1 MQLSA
6 EAAALRTSIATVSLS
21 GDLVEKLE
29 AIAAAGFDGVEIFE
43 NDFLASDHSPAD
55 VGAMVLDAGL
65 VVTLFQPFRDF
76 EGMPEPERTRAF
88 DRAERKFDVMQALG
102 ADLML
107 VCSNVSPVAL
117 GGIDRAAD
125 DLRELGE
132 RASSRGLRVG
142 YEALAWGR
150 FVNDHRDAW
159 EIVRRADH
167 CAVGLILDSFHT
179 LARGIDADSIRGI
192 PSDRLFLVQL
202 ADAPRLDLDLL
213 TWSRHFRNMPGQGD
227 LDVVGFAKAVHAT
240 GYDGYWS
247 LEIFND
253 QFRAGSARAVAVD
266 GRRSLI
272 ALGDRAGIGGA
283 NLPPRVRCE
292 GVAFVEFAAD
302 EASASELEAT
312 FRGLGFR
319 KEGRHRS
326 KDATVW
332 RQGDINLVVNRERE
346 GLAHSFYITHGPA
359 VCAMGLSVDDARA
372 ATARAGALLSTVFR
386 QAVGEGELDIPAIR
400 GVGGS
405 LIYFLDQSPEFRDV
419 WTVEFDKSDDERQVE
434 PAILTSI
441 DHISQTMDYD
451 EMLSAVL
458 FYTSILD
465 VEKSTGLDVPDPAG
479 LVRSQ
484 VVQNRAGSLRIALN
498 GSQSQRTLSGRF
510 INEFFGSGVQ
520 HIAFTTNDISH
531 AAVVMKAA
539 GVEFLPIPANYYD
552 DLQAKFGLSD
562 EERESLFARGILYDR
577 DQGGEYRQLYTP
589 TLFDRF
595 FFEIVERRTY
605 SGFGAPNAPI
615 RLAAQTRV
623 LRSKHLSM
631 DAAGP
636 RSRGGG
642 HA

>member
-1 MQLSA
+1 
-6 EAAALRTSIATVSLS
+6 VSLS

-55 VGAMVLDAGL
+55 VGAMVRDAGL
-65 VVTLFQPFRDF
+65 AITLFQPFRDF
-76 EGMPEPERTRAF
+76 EGMPEPERARAF

-117 GGIDRAAD
+117 GGIDRAAE
-125 DLRELGE
+125 DLSRLGE

-167 CAVGLILDSFHT
+167 PAVGLILDSFHT

-213 TWSRHFRNMPGQGD
+213 TWSRHFRTMPGQGD
-227 LDVVGFAKAVHAT
+227 LDVVGFARAVHAT
-240 GYDGYWS
+240 GYDGDWS

-253 QFRAGSARAVAVD
+253 RFRAGSARAVAID

-272 ALGDRAGIGGA
+272 ALADLGGIDDA
-283 NLPPRVRCE
+283 RLPPRVRCE
-292 GVAFVEFAAD
+292 GVAFVEFTAD
-302 EASASELEAT
+302 EASATDLEGA
-312 FRGLGFR
+312 FRGLGFTR
-319 KEGRHRS
+319 MGRHRS
-326 KDATVW
+326 KDVTVW

-372 ATARAGALLSTVFR
+372 ASARAAALLSTVFR
-386 QAVGEGELDIPAIR
+386 QPVGAGELDIPAIR

-405 LIYFLDQSPEFRDV
+405 LIYFLDKGPEFRDV
-419 WTVEFDKSDDERQVE
+419 WTVEFDGRDDEHAPE
-434 PAILTSI
+434 PPMLTSI

-451 EMLSAVL
+451 EMLSTVL

-465 VEKSTGLDVPDPAG
+465 VEKSAGLDVPDPAG

-520 HIAFTTNDISH
+520 HIAFATNDIVR
-531 AAVVMKAA
+531 AAIAMKAA
-539 GVEFLPIPANYYD
+539 GVAFLPIPANYYD
-552 DLQAKFGLSD
+552 DLQARFGLPD
-562 EERESLFARGILYDR
+562 EERETLSAHGILYDR

-595 FFEIVERRTY
+595 FFEIVERRRY
-605 SGFGAPNAPI
+605 AGFGAPNAPI

-623 LRSKHLSM
+623 LRSRYPTM
-631 DAAGP
+631 DAAP
-636 RSRGGG
+636 PSPQRGANG
-642 HA
+642 